1 MELSAELPALAAFS
15 VGNKMTT
22 LIFPSLEKLSTKSIH
37 DGGSVP
43 VVLHN

>member
-22 LIFPSLEKLSTKSIH
+22 LIFPSLDGSIH
-37 DGGSVP
+37 DSESVP